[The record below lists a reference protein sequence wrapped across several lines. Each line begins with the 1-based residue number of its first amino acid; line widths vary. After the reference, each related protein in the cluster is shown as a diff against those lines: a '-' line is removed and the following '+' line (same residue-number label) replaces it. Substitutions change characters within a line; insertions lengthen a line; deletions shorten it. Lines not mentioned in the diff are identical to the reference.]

1 MVKRYDIHWVDL
13 NPVMGSEMSKIRPAV
28 IISPD
33 ELNQHLR
40 TVIIAPLT
48 STIRN
53 YPFRIKVMA
62 DNKMGEIALDQL
74 RTIDKSRLKGKLA
87 TLTENKR
94 KELHQLLHQ
103 MFEE

>member
-1 MVKRYDIHWVDL
+1 MVKRYEIYWVDL
-13 NPVMGSEMSKIRPAV
+13 NPVTGSEIAKIRPAV

-53 YPFRIKVMA
+53 YPFRMKVMV

-74 RTIDKSRLKGKLA
+74 RTVDKSRLKGKLTA
-87 TLTENKR
+87 LTDIKR
-94 KELHQLLHQ
+94 KELHQLLQQ

>member
-94 KELHQLLHQ
+94 KELHQLLRQ

>member
-1 MVKRYDIHWVDL
+1 MV
-13 NPVMGSEMSKIRPAV
+13 
-28 IISPD
+28 
-33 ELNQHLR
+33 
-40 TVIIAPLT
+40 
-48 STIRN
+48 
-53 YPFRIKVMA
+53 

-94 KELHQLLHQ
+94 KELHQLLRQ

>member
-1 MVKRYDIHWVDL
+1 MVKRYDICWVDL

-74 RTIDKSRLKGKLA
+74 RTVDKSRLKGKLA

-94 KELHQLLHQ
+94 KELHQLLRQ